1 MWMTRRARALPAALA
16 AALVSTAALPG
27 TAAADIQKR
36 QFQVVGTWG
45 NLELWKDHESRFW
58 NQVLPKA
65 SGGKLSANAKPYTEV
80 GLSGFE
86 VMRLLRLGTYDAVH
100 AVVTY
105 VAQDSPALEGIDL
118 AGVVQDLDTYRK
130 AMKAYEGILARE
142 LADKYN
148 AKLLML
154 YSFPSQQLYC
164 NLGDKRNKNVHL
176 ADLKG
181 KKIRTYST
189 TLGDFIEGL
198 NASAVTIAFAEVV
211 PALQKGVA
219 DCGITGTGPAY
230 HAKWWQV
237 VTHNIRVRLGYAA
250 TVLAMNMDTWN
261 SLNQDTQK
269 LITAQLAKLEEEVW
283 AATKLVDKQGMD
295 CNASGPCPLGET
307 GGMVPVE
314 PSAADKA
321 TLRAIVENFVLKRW
335 VKRCGA
341 KCAKEWNDTVG
352 RVAGVEAPL

>member
-1 MWMTRRARALPAALA
+1 MWKTSKVCTLLAAFAFALA
-16 AALVSTAALPG
+16 GGVAWPG
-27 TAAADIQKR
+27 TAGAQVQKR
-36 QFQVVGTWG
+36 EFQVVGTWG
-45 NLELWKDHESRFW
+45 NLALWKNHESKFW
-58 NQVLPKA
+58 NETLPRA
-65 SGGKLSANAKPYTEV
+65 SGGKLTANAKPYTEV

-86 VMRLLRLGTYDAVH
+86 VMRLLKLGAYDVVH
-100 AVVTY
+100 AVATY
-105 VAQDSPALEGIDL
+105 VAQDSPALEGMDL
-118 AGVVQDLDTYRK
+118 AGVAQDLDTYRK
-130 AMKAYEGILARE
+130 AMEAYKGVLARE

-148 AKLLML
+148 AKLLMV

-164 NLGDKRNKNVHL
+164 NMGGKSNKNVHL

-219 DCGITGTGPAY
+219 DCGITGTEPAY
-230 HAKWWQV
+230 NAKWWQV

-261 SLNQDTQK
+261 SLNDDTRK
-269 LITAQLAKLEEEVW
+269 LMTAEIAKLEDEIWVS
-283 AATKLVDKQGMD
+283 TKIADKQGMD
-295 CNASGPCPLGET
+295 CNASGPCSLGKP

-314 PSAADKA
+314 PNAADKA
-321 TLRAIVENFVLKRW
+321 QLREIVQNYVVKRW
-335 VKRCGA
+335 AKRCGA
-341 KCAKEWNDTVG
+341 ACTKEWNDTVG
-352 RVAGVEAPL
+352 RVVNIKAPL